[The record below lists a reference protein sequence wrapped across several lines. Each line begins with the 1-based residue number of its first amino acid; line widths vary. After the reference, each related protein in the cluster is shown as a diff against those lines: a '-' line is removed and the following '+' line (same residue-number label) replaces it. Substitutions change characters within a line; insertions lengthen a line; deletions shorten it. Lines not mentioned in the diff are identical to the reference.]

1 MNNEKIKV
9 LSVVIALV
17 CQIPIVVLF
26 ILLLYPEIILD
37 FAEFIT
43 FIF

>member
-9 LSVVIALV
+9 LSVVIAIV
-17 CQIPIVVLF
+17 CKITIVVLF